1 MRSFKKEKF
10 AIVFPVPNT
19 PASIPDTERFVDALN
34 AGVLDSFAPRLA
46 PDVAMMSEGNDQ
58 LLHGRLH
65 TLNFFATRLDTGAQH
80 ATGDQLA
87 VIGSL
92 HLPDGG
98 DNETSCAILYDGFHK
113 ACVMQLA
120 VGHTRLI
127 ECIMLSA
134 RETTLRHAWPVEP
147 PVFRQSAVMPDLG
160 APHGEL

>member
-1 MRSFKKEKF
+1 MHSFKKEKA

-34 AGVLDSFAPRLA
+34 AGALDSFAPRLA
-46 PDVAMMSEGNDQ
+46 PDIELMSEGNDR

-65 TLNFFATRLDTGAQH
+65 ALNFFATRLDTGAQH

-87 VIGSL
+87 VIGAI
-92 HLPDGG
+92 HPPHGD

-113 ACVMQLA
+113 ACVMQLS
-120 VGHTRLI
+120 VGNERLI
-127 ECIMLSA
+127 ERIMLSA
-134 RETTLRHAWPVEP
+134 RETTLRRAWPVEP

-160 APHGEL
+160 GPHAEL